1 MRIRSA
7 IAGAA
12 ALGLL
17 AAGAPGLA
25 AAEDDPGPARF
36 YQQKIKWGACDLP
49 NAPKDMRCGTVTVP
63 LDYAAPDKGTV
74 KLAVGRIPASTKPKG
89 SVLVNFGGPGG
100 PGVSGIADLAKP
112 LGDLTDTYDVV
123 GFDPRGVGQSSPVT
137 CGDGEGLPEPTENGV
152 RAEIAY
158 LRKAYEQCK
167 KLSGPVLEHM
177 GTVNVSR
184 DMDIMRAALG
194 DKKLTYL
201 GFSYGTR
208 LGAVYAAQFPKKV
221 HRMALD
227 GVDTL
232 VEPLAEQGLISAEGQ
247 QTALDDF
254 ITWCTGNAGCV
265 LGDDARTAREGMD
278 ELVRGLDDKPLET
291 ADGLQF
297 SGDDLV
303 NSIGAALYQRALWPY
318 LSQALGALGS
328 DGDPMPLLR
337 LTGSVP
343 TGQGQGQ
350 GQGLGHPAGRTPA
363 PRLAPGKI
371 PSDNETT
378 ALVAVNCADDPD
390 RPSVAQLEA
399 EEKSGK
405 LLKEYTAASPVFGP
419 SRLQSVISCAGLP
432 KGTDFIRKIHNVDTP
447 KIVLVGTRGDPA
459 TPYRWTEETAGRLG
473 GSAVVIDNRG
483 EGHTGY
489 MSSKCVHQKVDDYLM
504 YGNVPRTGA
513 SCGADEE
520 SDS

>member
-1 MRIRSA
+1 MRVRGA

-17 AAGAPGLA
+17 AAGAPALA
-25 AAEDDPGPARF
+25 AAEDDPDLARF
-36 YQQKIKWGACDLP
+36 YQQKIEWGACDLSD
-49 NAPKDMRCGTVTVP
+49 APKDMRCGTVTVP
-63 LDYAAPDKGTV
+63 LDYSAPDKGTV

-112 LGDLTDTYDVV
+112 LGDLTDEYDVV

-137 CGDGEGLPEPTENGV
+137 CGDGEGLPEPTDDGV
-152 RAEIAY
+152 RAEIEY
-158 LRKAYEQCK
+158 LRAAYEQCK

-184 DMDIMRAALG
+184 DMDVMRAALG

-221 HRMALD
+221 GRMALD

-232 VEPLAEQGLISAEGQ
+232 VEPLVEQGLISAEGQ

-254 ITWCTGNAGCV
+254 ITWCTANAGCV
-265 LGDDARTAREGMD
+265 LGDDARTARETMD
-278 ELVRGLDDKPLET
+278 KLVDGLNNKPLET

-303 NSIGAALYQRALWPY
+303 NSIGAALYQRAMWPY

-328 DGDPMPLLR
+328 EGDPTPLLR

-343 TGQGQGQ
+343 AQQDQDSGQGQRV
-350 GQGLGHPAGRTPA
+350 PAQSPK
-363 PRLAPGKI
+363 LAADKI

-378 ALVAVNCADDPD
+378 ALVTVNCADDPD
-390 RPSVAQLEA
+390 RPTAAQLEA
-399 EEKSGK
+399 EETSGK
-405 LLKEYTAASPVFGP
+405 LLKEYTEASAVFGP
-419 SRLQSVISCAGLP
+419 SRLQSVISCAGMP
-432 KGTDFIRKIHNVDTP
+432 KGTDYIRKIHDVDTP

-473 GSAVVIDNRG
+473 DAAVVIDNRG

-489 MSSKCVHQKVDDYLM
+489 MSSKCVHQKVNDYLM

-513 SCGADEE
+513 SCGADEG